1 MKTYGYNMT
10 PIFEETEAAQ
20 IRRINKERIQQSAK
34 EHAEA
39 RRKLEDI
46 LDAKKDEISLNGF
59 FD

>member
-10 PIFEETEAAQ
+10 PIFDETEAAQ

-46 LDAKKDEISLNGF
+46 LDAKKHKLSVSDFSW
-59 FD
+59 

>member
-10 PIFEETEAAQ
+10 TIFDETEAAQ
-20 IRRINKERIQQSAK
+20 IRRMNKQRIQQSAK

-46 LDAKKDEISLNGF
+46 LDAKKHKLSVSDFS
-59 FD
+59 